1 MKFTIIPILRIIHL
15 ACVTGAVRRASTQAR
30 HPDVMRKVV
39 MSSIRTIGR
48 FAPPDPGNGDGDALH
63 FCSTCAFGEVCLPGG
78 YDKPALN
85 ELHCLV
91 EHVGP
96 FHAGDPV
103 FRNGDRFESIFAV
116 RAGTVKTSLVDEEG
130 REQVLGFHLPGE
142 MIGLNAIHPARYPCD
157 AIALDT
163 VYLCRFSFPA
173 LATLAT
179 RMPGIQQQLF
189 RLLSADIGKA
199 ALLAGDYSASER
211 MAAFLILLADR
222 FAARGFSP
230 TRFRLSMSRG
240 DIANHLRLAAE
251 TVSRVL
257 RRFQDQGLIRVDE
270 RDVELLQPG
279 ELRQSARCILH
290 A

>member
-1 MKFTIIPILRIIHL
+1 MMM
-15 ACVTGAVRRASTQAR
+15 A
-30 HPDVMRKVV
+30 
-39 MSSIRTIGR
+39 MSNINPIGR
-48 FAPPDPGNGDGDALH
+48 FAPVDPGNGDGDEVR

-78 YDKPALN
+78 FDKAALQD
-85 ELHCLV
+85 LHCLV

-96 FHAGDPV
+96 FHAGDQI
-103 FRNGDRFESIFAV
+103 FHTGEKFESIFAV
-116 RAGTVKTSLVDEEG
+116 RAGMVKTSVVDEEG
-130 REQVLGFHLPGE
+130 REQILGFHLPGE
-142 MIGLNAIHPARYPCD
+142 MVGLNAIHPARYPCD

-179 RMPGIQQQLF
+179 RMPGVQQQLF

-199 ALLAGDYSASER
+199 ALLAGDHNANER

-222 FAARGFSP
+222 FAARGFSA
-230 TRFRLSMSRG
+230 TRFRLSMPRG
-240 DIANHLRLAAE
+240 DIANHLRLAPE
-251 TVSRVL
+251 TVSRIL

-270 RDVELLQPG
+270 RDIELLQA
-279 ELRQSARCILH
+279 EQLRQLARCILH

>member
-1 MKFTIIPILRIIHL
+1 MRESAPS
-15 ACVTGAVRRASTQAR
+15 RRPADATMSD
-30 HPDVMRKVV
+30 PDIV
-39 MSSIRTIGR
+39 
-48 FAPPDPGNGDGDALH
+48 APRAPRDPGPGDGDELH

-78 YDKPALN
+78 YDKPTLL

-96 FHAGDPV
+96 FHAGDV
-103 FRNGDRFESIFAV
+103 LFRSGDRFESIYAV
-116 RAGTVKTSLVDEEG
+116 RAGTVKTATVDEEG
-130 REQVLGFHLPGE
+130 REQILGFHLPGE
-142 MIGLNAIHPARYPCD
+142 MIGLSAIHPARYPCD

-199 ALLAGDYSASER
+199 ALLAGDYNANER
-211 MAAFLILLADR
+211 MAAFLILFADR
-222 FAARGFSP
+222 LAARGFSA

-240 DIANHLRLAAE
+240 DIASHLRLAAE
-251 TVSRVL
+251 TVSRIL
-257 RRFQDQGLIRVDE
+257 RRFQDDGLIHVDE
-270 RDVELLQPG
+270 RDVELLQPDA
-279 ELRQSARCILH
+279 LRQLGRCVLNH
-290 A
+290 

>member
-1 MKFTIIPILRIIHL
+1 
-15 ACVTGAVRRASTQAR
+15 
-30 HPDVMRKVV
+30 MRKVL
-39 MSSIRTIGR
+39 MSSTRTIGR
-48 FAPPDPGNGDGDALH
+48 FVPPDPGNGDGDDLH

-78 YDKPALN
+78 YDKPALQD
-85 ELHCLV
+85 LHCLV

-96 FHAGDPV
+96 FHAGDTM
-103 FRNGDRFESIFAV
+103 FRNGDHFESIFAV

-142 MIGLNAIHPARYPCD
+142 MIGLSAIHPARYPCD

-199 ALLAGDYSASER
+199 ALLAGDHNASER

-222 FAARGFSP
+222 FAARGFSS

-251 TVSRVL
+251 TVSRVM
-257 RRFQDQGLIRVDE
+257 RRFQDQGLICVE
-270 RDVELLQPG
+270 GRDIELLQPG
-279 ELRQSARCILH
+279 ELRQTARCILH